1 MLPPF
6 TKRDMPPRQVL
17 TTDRTKHRRNSN
29 YSIQLPSSDS
39 LSLEMGHSGSS
50 RREKSMWAVKDKV
63 LEPHQFFLSTTFQN
77 CKRQLRQARWQKL
90 LMAVIIGFFIL
101 TYWLG
106 LLSSNVKDVTLEEQ
120 DQIPIPSQTRDQ
132 LILYRIVGND
142 LPPRHKEGQTLSN
155 LRFILEHEPAFPNTR
170 KLFVLNRISDPQN
183 EATII
188 RLLNEYGVEYIRIPF
203 EEKVYENI
211 DFRLEDFP
219 EPDYL
224 HSDDYRRFSKVKKLR
239 ALDYTYH
246 DKNLYAM
253 NNNGGRNTAIEHA
266 QSIPNAKWVMPFDG
280 NCFLSNN
287 GFAEIKSQL
296 DRFGGDIKYFV
307 VPMTRLLNNTVLL
320 DNTEDRPKAP
330 EEPQIIFRY
339 DATEEYNL
347 NMRYGRR
354 SKLELLWRL
363 GALENRRLNRP
374 TVPWESSERPYSKD
388 KGNFRTIGWVFRL
401 FSGNPQQEEN
411 KKEASSIRGFN
422 RLLAIQSS
430 LDSLDESIARRTFRQ
445 DKLFV
450 FDEKDMAKVRYHYWA
465 NEPDVV
471 AVVDRLQEQAATM
484 LHFTQQQLDP
494 MSAAAAATAADPLQR
509 MDPQTNDDQFLA
521 SLPKEAGIEYL
532 GPLTHNVTVLTL
544 ASYFLGDDQY
554 GRCAANLIRV
564 HFLNEYAVEDEDAYS
579 GAREEPDTSHLLD
592 FLSDQGYSF
601 PSLNRIPQIIRKHNS
616 NRIFKTSDLTK
627 TDVSSLLDSMRILR
641 RMQLLTHKEYI
652 NLQAITAEFLEYHIT
667 SPTGIHLAQMAD
679 HRGVFYDLQVTA
691 LSAFA
696 NDVRLFLR
704 VANRCRM
711 RIGKQFTPEGNQ
723 PFQKSTAQAR
733 LQQQLSSDSFNMED
747 KDPSLASALSW
758 RVSLHYETLNLQYW
772 TVLAKG
778 IQNAGVAKDVWHYTA
793 KHQETLSHTVVSH
806 LKRNYGILDSLS
818 PVDEAFARARLRPLA
833 YMAESA
839 FGNSFASGKLIL
851 TEKQKEDQNWIKN
864 HVRAFGAR
872 YLTDVDPQGIL
883 EDMVRE
889 DELKGRMGIP
899 PFWMLATLS
908 S

>member
-1 MLPPF
+1 
-6 TKRDMPPRQVL
+6 
-17 TTDRTKHRRNSN
+17 
-29 YSIQLPSSDS
+29 
-39 LSLEMGHSGSS
+39 
-50 RREKSMWAVKDKV
+50 
-63 LEPHQFFLSTTFQN
+63 
-77 CKRQLRQARWQKL
+77 
-90 LMAVIIGFFIL
+90 MAAIIGFFIL
-101 TYWLG
+101 SYWLG
-106 LLSSNVKDVTLEEQ
+106 LLTTKDVTLEEH
-120 DQIPIPSQTRDQ
+120 DPIPLSQTRDQ

-155 LRFILEHEPAFPNTR
+155 LRFILEHEPTFPNTR

-253 NNNGGRNTAIEHA
+253 NNNGGRNTAIQHA
-266 QSIPNAKWVMPFDG
+266 QGIPNAKWVMPFDG

-296 DRFGGDIKYFV
+296 DRFGGDTKYFV

-471 AVVDRLQEQAATM
+471 AVVDRLQEQATTM
-484 LHFTQQQLDP
+484 LHFTQQQLEP
-494 MSAAAAATAADPLQR
+494 MADTMQR
-509 MDPQTNDDQFLA
+509 TDPQTDD
-521 SLPKEAGIEYL
+521 EYL

-554 GRCAANLIRV
+554 GRWAANLIRV
-564 HFLNEYAVEDEDAYS
+564 HFLNEYAVEDEDAYN

-711 RIGKQFTPEGNQ
+711 RIGKQFTPDGHQ
-723 PFQKSTAQAR
+723 PFQKSTAQSH
-733 LQQQLSSDSFNMED
+733 LQQQLTSGSFDIED
-747 KDPSLASALSW
+747 KDPSVASALSW

-793 KHQETLSHTVVSH
+793 KHQESLSHTAVSH

-818 PVDEAFARARLRPLA
+818 PVDKAFARARLRPLA

-839 FGNSFASGKLIL
+839 FGNSYVEKEVLS
-851 TEKQKEDQNWIKN
+851 EKQKEDQDWIKK
-864 HVRAFGAR
+864 HVGVFGTR
-872 YLTDVDPQGIL
+872 YLIDEDPQGIL